1 MSDIDNPAPDTRR
14 RSPLGRGLSALLG
27 EDPVTPERGDG
38 ARLSPIEMLR
48 PNRYQPRRYFD
59 DEALAELAASIRTNG
74 LVQPILV
81 RRLPEGTGP
90 QQWEIIAGERR
101 WRAAQLARLHEV
113 PIVIREMDDRT
124 ALEIAIVENVQREN
138 LSAIDEAEGYRRLI
152 DEFAYT
158 QERLAEAVGK
168 SRPHIANLLRLL
180 NLPPQVREMVGD
192 GRLSAGHARALIG
205 TEDPVGLAEAAI
217 REGWSVRETERRVA
231 GPREPSSGRPFR
243 TPRGAAPD
251 EMKDADTAALE
262 RDLSNLL
269 GLKVVVTFDG
279 NGGALTINYKTLDQL
294 DDVLRRL
301 GRG

>member
-1 MSDIDNPAPDTRR
+1 MSDIDNPGTDPRR

-27 EDPVTPERGDG
+27 EEASARDDRGDG
-38 ARLSPIEMLR
+38 TKLAAIELLK

-81 RRLPEGTGP
+81 RRLPGNAAPGEP
-90 QQWEIIAGERR
+90 LWEIIAGERR

-113 PIVIREMDDRT
+113 PIVVRELDDRA

-138 LSAIDEAEGYRRLI
+138 LSAIEEAEGYRRLI
-152 DEFAYT
+152 DEFSYT
-158 QERLAEAVGK
+158 QEKLAEAVGK
-168 SRPHIANLLRLL
+168 SRPHVANLLRLL
-180 NLPPQVREMVGD
+180 NLPAEVRLMVGD
-192 GRLSAGHARALIG
+192 GRLSAGHARALLG
-205 TEDPVGLAEAAI
+205 TDDPVSMANDAI
-217 REGWSVRETERRVA
+217 REGWNVRETERRAA
-231 GPREPSSGRPFR
+231 GPKRPGAGGTR
-243 TPRGAAPD
+243 AAAPA
-251 EMKDADTAALE
+251 EVKDADTAALE

-269 GLKVVVTFDG
+269 GLKVTVTFDG
-279 NGGALTINYKTLDQL
+279 SGGALTIKYGTLDQL